1 VRLFWLLP
9 KAAPALLRHIA
20 AYVDLAG
27 MDLAAT
33 CRGIAAEAVASAIL
47 GICALFTLLMGC
59 LAVVAL
65 TWDTPYR
72 VAAIAWMGGG
82 FLLLA
87 IVAAV
92 YRSRVIRAKSP
103 FLASVRREW
112 QEDRVILERILSS
125 DQD

>member
-1 VRLFWLLP
+1 MLWSLP

-27 MDLAAT
+27 LDLAKT
-33 CRGIAAEAVASAIL
+33 CRELAAEFIASTVLA
-47 GICALFTLLMGC
+47 ICALFALLMAC

-87 IVAAV
+87 ILAAV
-92 YRSRVIRAKSP
+92 YRSSIVRAKSP
-103 FLASVRREW
+103 LLDSVRREW
-112 QEDRVILERILSS
+112 QEDRVILERILSN